1 MNLFNKECF
10 WLLDTGASI
19 SAVRSQ
25 AISEFVEVHCDNI
38 VINGIGG
45 KIYSK
50 GYVYLD
56 LQLHDGSIYQH
67 KFYLFDKLP
76 CKGDGIIGLDFLT
89 KYNTNIDLENS
100 YLRLKHLNTN
110 CDLPIFTSPKVST
123 TYITIPARS
132 ESIHYIQLKKKVT
145 EDCVIY
151 PKELQENIFLA
162 GLIVQPKNNVIPIQ
176 ILNTSE
182 QSISMPIFEP
192 DIHPLKDYKICTF
205 SKTNTN
211 AERARTLLQLLKLDH
226 LHSSERSSIASLCS
240 KYSDIFH
247 LPGDKLTTTDIY
259 EQSIHLKPN
268 TNPVYVKP
276 YRTPNSL
283 KPEIDKQIRK
293 LLEDDIIEEASSE
306 WSSPILLVPKKATE
320 TGNKNWRLVI
330 DYRKLNEQIQD
341 DRFPLPNIV
350 EILDSLSGAVYFSH
364 LDLSNSYYQVILSE
378 DSRKVTSFCTNAG
391 QYQMKRLPMG
401 LKISP
406 SSFSRIMTIAMS
418 GLNLDKCFIYLDDL
432 VVFGRSIELHNKNLT
447 DVFERLRKVNLKLNP
462 KKCNFLQTELL
473 YLGHVVSN
481 KGVSPDPEKIKIIKE
496 YPVPKNADE
505 LRRFVAFCNY
515 YRKFIDKFAD
525 ITIPLNNLLRKN
537 VPYIWTAECVQSFE
551 ILKNALVSPP
561 ILQYPD
567 FSNKN
572 EFILQTDASNISV
585 GAVLCNKN
593 MRPVAY
599 SSRPLNKAEKNY
611 PTIQKELVAIVW
623 GVKYFRPYLFGK
635 KFTIMTDHK
644 PLLYLFGMKDPS
656 SRLLKFRLALEE
668 YDFNI
673 TYIKGK
679 DNVVADALSRIT
691 ITSDELKEINEKSM
705 IVMTRGQKLREQ
717 ERIEREKNK
726 ELVIP
731 SKATDER
738 CDQPRIVEI
747 LRIPNSSVEMTFVKG
762 NEIKQLKKHK
772 DIIEDECFMFVPSKH
787 IIYINHDY
795 HSQFTRA
802 EFVKKLCDFCKSIKV
817 NEICLI
823 KKEENALFIKQLL
836 NEVNTSTKY
845 EGPIIHILRGI
856 KRVEMQDEKEFIL
869 NDYHLLPTAGHAG
882 VRRMINNIRRSF
894 YWPELER
901 DVRQFIQ
908 KCEKCQK
915 MKYGRNTIQ
924 PMVVTTTATSAF
936 EKIFLDIVGPLD
948 KDLEGNSYILS
959 IQCDLSKFVEVYP
972 LPNKESKT
980 VARALVNNFIL
991 RFGIPNTILTDRG
1004 TEFMSSTMTE
1014 VCKLL
1019 GIEKL
1024 NSTSYHHQTIGS
1036 LENSHKHLGA
1046 YLRTQCDKYP
1056 EAWSHWLPYWSFTY
1070 NNTVHTITK
1079 YTPHELVFGKPSNIP
1094 CRVSATVEPLYNPN
1108 DYCLELKYRLQL
1120 ACKDARENVIKNKQ
1134 LKKCSYDK
1142 KIYPVMYK
1150 NGDKLLIRNEN
1161 ASKLDQLFEGP
1172 YTVIEDLEPNVKID
1186 KNGKIDVVHKN
1197 RTKLYT

>member
-1 MNLFNKECF
+1 MNLYNKECF

-25 AISEFVEVHCDNI
+25 AVSEFAEVHCDNI
-38 VINGIGG
+38 LINGIGG

-89 KYNTNIDLENS
+89 KFNTKIDLENS
-100 YLRLKHLNTN
+100 YLRLKHNKTY

-123 TYITIPARS
+123 SYITIPARS
-132 ESIHYIQLKKKVT
+132 ESIHYIQLKEKVT

-162 GLIVQPKNNVIPIQ
+162 GLIVKPKNNVIPIQ

-182 QSISMPIFEP
+182 QSMSIPIFQP

-205 SKTNTN
+205 SKTNAN

-247 LPGDKLTTTDIY
+247 LPGDKLTTTNIY

-268 TNPVYVKP
+268 ANPVYVKP

-283 KPEIDKQIRK
+283 KPEIDRQIRK
-293 LLEDDIIEEASSE
+293 LLEDDVIEEASNE
-306 WSSPILLVPKKATE
+306 WSSPILLVPKKPTE

-350 EILDSLSGAVYFSH
+350 EILDSLSGAIYFSH
-364 LDLSNSYYQVILSE
+364 LDLSNSYYQVVLSE
-378 DSRKVTSFCTNAG
+378 DSRKVTSFCTNTG

-447 DVFERLRKVNLKLNP
+447 DVFERLRKTNLKLNP

-473 YLGHVVSN
+473 YLGHVVS
-481 KGVSPDPEKIKIIKE
+481 KDGVSPDPEKIKIIKE
-496 YPVPKNADE
+496 YPVPKNIDE

-537 VPYIWTAECVQSFE
+537 EPFVWTSECVQSFQ
-551 ILKNALVSPP
+551 ILKNALMSPP

-567 FSNKN
+567 FSNEN

-623 GVKYFRPYLFGK
+623 GVKYFRPYLFGR

-679 DNVVADALSRIT
+679 NNVVADALSRIT
-691 ITSDELKEINEKSM
+691 ITSDELKEMNEKSM

-717 ERIEREKNK
+717 EKRERERNK

-731 SKATDER
+731 NKATDDR
-738 CDQPRIVEI
+738 CDQPRVVDI
-747 LRIPNSSVEMTFVKG
+747 LRIPCGSVEMTFVKG

-772 DIIEDECFMFVPSKH
+772 DIVENECFIFVQSKN
-787 IIYINHDY
+787 IIYINHDF

-802 EFVKKLCDFCKSIKV
+802 EFVEKLCDFCKSIKV

-823 KKEENALFIKQLL
+823 KREENALFIKELL
-836 NEVNTSTKY
+836 NEVNNSSKY
-845 EGPIIHILRGI
+845 EGPTIHILRGI

-901 DVRQFIQ
+901 DVRQFIK
-908 KCEKCQK
+908 KCDKCQI

-936 EKIFLDIVGPLD
+936 QKIFLDIVGPLD
-948 KDLEGNSYILS
+948 KDLDGNSYILS
-959 IQCDLSKFVEVYP
+959 IQCDLSKFVEVYS
-972 LPNKESKT
+972 LPNKESRT
-980 VARALVNNFIL
+980 VAAALVNNFIL

-1079 YTPHELVFGKPSNIP
+1079 YTPFELVFGKPSNIP
-1094 CRVSATVEPLYNPN
+1094 CRVSTTVEPLYNPN

-1120 ACKDARENVIKNKQ
+1120 ACKDARENIIKNKQ
-1134 LKKCSYDK
+1134 VRKCNFDK
-1142 KIYPVMYK
+1142 KTYPVTYN

-1161 ASKLDQLFEGP
+1161 ASKLNKLFEGP

-1186 KNGKIDVVHKN
+1186 KNGKIEVVHKN
-1197 RTKLYT
+1197 RTKIYT